1 MKAEIITIGDEILY
15 GQTVDTNSAWL
26 GTQLNAMGI
35 EVSEILTVSDRRDA
49 ILDALKRGGSR
60 ADLIL
65 TTGGLGP
72 TNDDIS
78 KKTLAEYFG
87 VGLKRNKE
95 IEEQVKALLRR
106 WKREAEPVHLGQAD
120 LPENCEALPNP
131 LGTAPGMLFHEKG
144 KIFVSLPGVPHEMK
158 AIFRNELAPRLQKL
172 WKLPAIRHYFIMTAG
187 MGESDIASRLQ
198 EFEAGLP
205 ENVKLAYLP
214 SLGMV
219 KLRLT
224 ARGSN
229 DDKLDTIL
237 KKLASDLIRLLP
249 DVVFYSGT
257 NGEMSISKAVGQL
270 LLENK
275 AHLATAE
282 SCTGG
287 KIAADIVSIAGASHY
302 FAGSVVA
309 YSNQVKMKV
318 LGVRP
323 ETLKAHGAVS
333 EQTVKEM
340 AEGVCKLMVTEYAIA
355 VSGIAGPEGGTPE
368 KPVGTVWTAIASPEG
383 VQTKLLHL
391 SGGRLEIIQLTS
403 NLTLNLLRKS
413 IKRNEQRG

>member
-26 GTQLNAMGI
+26 GTQLNTMGI
-35 EVSEILTVSDRRDA
+35 EVSEILTVADRREA
-49 ILDALKRGGSR
+49 ILDALKCASSQ

-95 IEEQVKALLRR
+95 IEEQVKILFKR
-106 WKREAEPVHLGQAD
+106 WKRKAAPVHLGQAD

-131 LGTAPGMLFHEKG
+131 LGTAPGMLFNEKG

-158 AIFRNELAPRLQKL
+158 AIFRNELVPRLQKL

-187 MGESDIASRLQ
+187 MGETDIASRLQ
-198 EFEAGLP
+198 NFEAGLP

-229 DDKLDTIL
+229 DNKLDTLL

-249 DVVFYSGT
+249 DIVFYSGT

-270 LLENK
+270 LLDNK

-302 FAGSVVA
+302 FEGSVVA
-309 YSNQVKMKV
+309 YTNRLKMEV

-323 ETLKAHGAVS
+323 KTLEAYGAVS
-333 EQTVKEM
+333 EPTVKEM
-340 AEGVCKLMVTEYAIA
+340 AEGVCKLMGTEYAIA
-355 VSGIAGPEGGTPE
+355 VSGIAGPEGGSPE
-368 KPVGTVWTAIASPEG
+368 KPVGTVWTAIASPDG

>member
-26 GTQLNAMGI
+26 GTHLNAMGI
-35 EVSEILTVSDRRDA
+35 EVTEILTVPDRREA
-49 ILDALKRGGSR
+49 ILDALER
-60 ADLIL
+60 ASSQHELIL
-65 TTGGLGP
+65 ITGGLGP
-72 TNDDIS
+72 TNDDIT

-87 VGLKRNKE
+87 AGLKRNKE
-95 IEEQVKALLRR
+95 IEEQVKALFRR
-106 WKREAEPVHLGQAD
+106 WNRKAAAVNLAQAD

-131 LGTAPGMLFHEKG
+131 LGTAPGMFFHENG
-144 KIFVSLPGVPHEMK
+144 KVFVSLPGVPHEMQ
-158 AIFRNELAPRLQKL
+158 AIFRDELAPRLQKL
-172 WKLPAIRHYFIMTAG
+172 WKLPTIRHYFIMTAG
-187 MGESDIASRLQ
+187 LGESDIASRLRD
-198 EFEAGLP
+198 FESRLP

-224 ARGSN
+224 ARGRN
-229 DDKLDTIL
+229 GEKLDPML
-237 KKLASDLIRLLP
+237 EKLGRELMSLLP
-249 DVVFYSGT
+249 DIVYYSGT
-257 NGEMSISKAVGQL
+257 DEKMSISKAVGQM

-275 AHLATAE
+275 ARLATAE

-287 KIAADIVSIAGASHY
+287 KIAADITAIPGASHY
-302 FAGSVVA
+302 FEGSVVA
-309 YSNQVKMKV
+309 YSNRVKEKL

-323 ETLKAHGAVS
+323 ETLETHGAVS

-340 AEGVCKLMVTEYAIA
+340 AEGVRQRMGTEYALA
-355 VSGIAGPEGGTPE
+355 VSGIAGPEGGSPE

-391 SGGRLEIIQLTS
+391 GGGRREIIQLTS
-403 NLTLNLLRKS
+403 NLTLHLLRRS
-413 IKRNEQRG
+413 IQRNKQGR